1 MNYEK
6 IYNSLVFKRQQ
17 VEILTVTLP
26 YKKEELSEVAQIE
39 VE

>member
-1 MNYEK
+1 MGVKDKSK
-6 IYNSLVFKRQQ
+6 ITAKN
-17 VEILTVTLP
+17 EDGILTVTLP